1 MFYLEHWYLD
11 AIAIFTS
18 FMTSA
23 IWSFFCSKIFTPK
36 KESRFFELKLL
47 TIVFGTYLV
56 CRMIPFLYENR
67 ALIITASYLVSL
79 CLFSKDKLSKKIIV
93 TLLTHVLMVLVDIP
107 MSMIIFNKFGYTF
120 NEVNAMLDNE
130 YFELFNIIH
139 SDPNSLALTSVNN
152 VLLCFYFINLM
163 MFYKKETRHFNIW
176 LVYTLITILFI
187 SIAILA
193 YRFLDGF
200 SAVSLIL
207 SGSLIELILI
217 FYFIDKLKIY
227 TKYDEYKNENKFLKE
242 KEKMQ
247 YEYYDMVSKREEIV
261 KKISHDIKNNL
272 EVMSKLKDE
281 KERLSIA
288 EDINDSL
295 NKYCLVKY
303 STQDLL
309 NVILNI
315 KVKDAREKNLNID
328 IDVKTNLSFMDSIDV
343 SNLITNILD
352 NAING
357 AENSEDKNITFIIKK
372 KMNYIIVECSNNY
385 SGEVKFNRKNELI
398 SSKNGDHGYGTKII
412 KNVVNK
418 YNGILNYEI
427 NDNKFIITIMFQ
439 K

>member
-11 AIAIFTS
+11 VIAIFTS

-23 IWSFFCSKIFTPK
+23 IWSFFCSKIFEPR
-36 KESRFFELKLL
+36 KESKFYVFKLL
-47 TIVFGTYLV
+47 SIVFGTYLI
-56 CRMIPFLYENR
+56 CRTIPFLYENR
-67 ALIITASYLVSL
+67 ALIIMASYLVSL
-79 CLFSKDKLSKKIIV
+79 CLFSKDKLSKKILV
-93 TLLTHVLMVLVDIP
+93 MFLTQVFMVIIDIP
-107 MSMIIFNKFGYTF
+107 MNMITFNKFGYTF
-120 NEVNAMLDNE
+120 SEVNAMMDKE

-139 SDPNSLALTSVNN
+139 SDPNSLALNSVNN

-163 MFYKKETRHFNIW
+163 MIYKKETRHFNIW
-176 LVYTLITILFI
+176 LVYILITILFT

-193 YRFLDGF
+193 YRFLDNF
-200 SAVSLIL
+200 AAVSLLL
-207 SGSLIELILI
+207 SGSLIVLILI
-217 FYFIDKLKIY
+217 FYFVDKLKIY
-227 TKYDEYKNENKFLKE
+227 TKYDEYKNEIKFLKE

-247 YEYYDMVSKREEIV
+247 YKYYDMVSKREEIV

-272 EVMSKLKDE
+272 EIMSKLKDE
-281 KERLSIA
+281 KERISIA

-295 NKYCLVKY
+295 DKY
-303 STQDLL
+303 SLIKYSSQDLL

-315 KVKDAREKNLNID
+315 KVKAAREKNLNIE

-385 SGEVKFNRKNELI
+385 SGEVKFNSKNELI

>member
-11 AIAIFTS
+11 VIAIFTS

-23 IWSFFCSKIFTPK
+23 IWSFFCSKIFEPR
-36 KESRFFELKLL
+36 KESKFYVFKLL
-47 TIVFGTYLV
+47 SIVFGTYLI

-67 ALIITASYLVSL
+67 ALIIMASYLVSL
-79 CLFSKDKLSKKIIV
+79 CLFSKDKLSKKILV
-93 TLLTHVLMVLVDIP
+93 MFLTQVFMIIIDIP
-107 MSMIIFNKFGYTF
+107 MSMITFNKFGYTF
-120 NEVNAMLDNE
+120 SEVNAMMDKE
-130 YFELFNIIH
+130 YFELFNIIYK
-139 SDPNSLALTSVNN
+139 DPNSLALNSVNN
-152 VLLCFYFINLM
+152 ILLCFYFINLM
-163 MFYKKETRHFNIW
+163 MIYKKETRHFNIW

-193 YRFLDGF
+193 YRFLDNF
-200 SAVSLIL
+200 AAVSLLL
-207 SGSLIELILI
+207 SGSLIVLILI

-227 TKYDEYKNENKFLKE
+227 TKYDEYKNEIKFLKE

-247 YEYYDMVSKREEIV
+247 YEYYEMVSKREEIV

-272 EVMSKLKDE
+272 EIMSKLKDE

-295 NKYCLVKY
+295 NKYSLVKY

-315 KVKDAREKNLNID
+315 KVKDARKKNLNID

-357 AENSEDKNITFIIKK
+357 AEKSEDKNITFIIKK
-372 KMNYIIVECSNNY
+372 KMNYIIVECSNSY
-385 SGEVKFNRKNELI
+385 SGEVKFNRKHELI
-398 SSKNGDHGYGTKII
+398 SFKNGDHGYGTKII

-418 YNGILNYEI
+418 YNGTIDYEVNDTKFTI
-427 NDNKFIITIMFQ
+427 NIMFQ

>member
-1 MFYLEHWYLD
+1 
-11 AIAIFTS
+11 
-18 FMTSA
+18 
-23 IWSFFCSKIFTPK
+23 
-36 KESRFFELKLL
+36 
-47 TIVFGTYLV
+47 
-56 CRMIPFLYENR
+56 
-67 ALIITASYLVSL
+67 
-79 CLFSKDKLSKKIIV
+79 
-93 TLLTHVLMVLVDIP
+93 
-107 MSMIIFNKFGYTF
+107 
-120 NEVNAMLDNE
+120 MLDNE
-130 YFELFNIIH
+130 YFALFNIIH
-139 SDPNSLALTSVNN
+139 SDPNSLALNSVNN

-163 MFYKKETRHFNIW
+163 MIYKKETRHFNIW
-176 LVYTLITILFI
+176 LVYILITILFT

-193 YRFLDGF
+193 YRFLDNF
-200 SAVSLIL
+200 AAVSLLL
-207 SGSLIELILI
+207 SGSLIVLILI
-217 FYFIDKLKIY
+217 FYFVDKLKIY
-227 TKYDEYKNENKFLKE
+227 TKYVEYKIEIKFLKE

-247 YEYYDMVSKREEIV
+247 YKYYDMVSKREEIV

-272 EVMSKLKDE
+272 EIMSKLKDE
-281 KERLSIA
+281 KERISIA

-295 NKYCLVKY
+295 DKY
-303 STQDLL
+303 SLIKYSSQDLL

-315 KVKDAREKNLNID
+315 KVKAAREKNLNIE

>member
-11 AIAIFTS
+11 VIAIFTS
-18 FMTSA
+18 FMTST
-23 IWSFFCSKIFTPK
+23 IWSFFCSKIFEPR
-36 KESRFFELKLL
+36 KESRFYVFKLL
-47 TIVFGTYLV
+47 SVVFGIYLI

-67 ALIITASYLVSL
+67 ALIIMASYLVSL
-79 CLFSKDKLSKKIIV
+79 CLFSKDKLSKKILV
-93 TLLTHVLMVLVDIP
+93 MFLTQVFMIIIDIP
-107 MSMIIFNKFGYTF
+107 MSMITFNKFGYTF
-120 NEVNAMLDNE
+120 SEVNAMMDKE
-130 YFELFNIIH
+130 YFDLFNIIYK
-139 SDPNSLALTSVNN
+139 DPNSLALNSVNN

-163 MFYKKETRHFNIW
+163 MIYKKETRHFNIW

-200 SAVSLIL
+200 SAVSLLL
-207 SGSLIELILI
+207 SGSLIVLILI

-227 TKYDEYKNENKFLKE
+227 TKYDEYKNEIKFLKE

-295 NKYCLVKY
+295 DKYSLVKY

-315 KVKDAREKNLNID
+315 KVKDARKKNLNID
-328 IDVKTNLSFMDSIDV
+328 IDVKTNLSFIDSIDV

-357 AENSEDKNITFIIKK
+357 AEKSEDKNITFIIKK
-372 KMNYIIVECSNNY
+372 KMNYIIVECSNSF

-418 YNGILNYEI
+418 YNGTLDYEVNDTKFTI
-427 NDNKFIITIMFQ
+427 NIMFQ